1 MKMNVT
7 NDEQAKLWNGAAGR
21 TWVDA
26 QQTLDQ
32 MFQGI
37 EALLVDAAMASRP
50 ASVLDVGC
58 GTGSTT
64 LAMARRLGGQGSCVG
79 IDISDPMIA
88 HARRRAAEKAGAAAF
103 VCGDAQ
109 IYPFE
114 AASFDLFISR
124 FGVMFF
130 EDPVSAFRNLRR
142 AATDAAQLKLVV
154 WRSAEENG
162 FMTTAERA
170 AAEFLPQLPPR
181 QQDLPG
187 QFAFWNP
194 ERVRH
199 ILEAGGWGDVDLRP
213 IDVPCSFPESELVGY
228 LSRLGPVGRILQEAD
243 EHMRANV
250 IRKIRG
256 AFDPYVHG
264 DQVTYIAS
272 CWLISATAG

>member
-1 MKMNVT
+1 MNVT
-7 NDEQAKLWNGAAGR
+7 NDEQSKLWNGAAGR

-32 MFQGI
+32 MFQEI
-37 EALLVDAAMASRP
+37 EALLVDAAMAANP

-58 GTGSTT
+58 GTGGTT
-64 LAMARRLGGQGSCVG
+64 LAMARRLGSQGSCVG
-79 IDISDPMIA
+79 IDISEPMIA
-88 HARRRAAEKAGAAAF
+88 HARRRAAQDEVGAGF
-103 VCGDAQ
+103 ICGDAQ
-109 IYPFE
+109 AYPFE
-114 AASFDLFISR
+114 PASVDAFISR

-130 EDPVSAFRNLRR
+130 EDPVAAFQNLRR
-142 AATDAAQLKLVV
+142 AAADAAQLKLVV

-194 ERVRH
+194 QRVRH
-199 ILEAGGWGDVDLRP
+199 ILEAGGWGNVDIRP
-213 IDVPCSFPESELVGY
+213 IDVPCSFPETELVGY

-243 EHMRANV
+243 EHMRATV
-250 IRKIRG
+250 IQKIRG

-264 DQVTYIAS
+264 DQVTYTAA

>member
-1 MKMNVT
+1 MNVI
-7 NDEQAKLWNGAAGR
+7 NDEQSKLWNGAAGR

-32 MFQGI
+32 MFQEI
-37 EALLVDAAMASRP
+37 EALLVDAAMAANP

-64 LAMARRLGGQGSCVG
+64 LAMARRMGSQGSCKG

-88 HARRRAAEKAGAAAF
+88 HARRRAAQDDLAAGF
-103 VCGDAQ
+103 ICGDAQ
-109 IYPFE
+109 VYPFE
-114 AASFDLFISR
+114 PASVDTIISR

-130 EDPVSAFRNLRR
+130 EDPVAAFQNLRR
-142 AATDAAQLKLVV
+142 AAADGAQLKLVV
-154 WRSAEENG
+154 WRSAEEND

-194 ERVRH
+194 QRVRQ
-199 ILEAGGWGDVDLRP
+199 ILEASGWMDLDIRP
-213 IDVPCSFPESELVGY
+213 LDVPCSFPEAELVGY

-243 EHMRANV
+243 EQMRTSV
-250 IRKIRG
+250 IQKIRS
-256 AFDPYVHG
+256 AFNPYVHG
-264 DQVTYIAS
+264 DQVTYTAA
-272 CWLISATAG
+272 CWMISARAM